1 MSAEK
6 NSEKNRKNY
15 NCEPCNFT
23 TSNKS
28 EYDRHILRR
37 KHLYLTSPEKNTP
50 KKPNYE
56 CKLCNFETNKKHDY
70 SRHCMTRKHKD
81 NEKNEKNENKNEKNE
96 NEINSDKEDA
106 QPIENTL
113 HSIPDISDNDCDSKS
128 ITTLLVEL
136 IKENKEMRA
145 SLVELAKNQAPNHNT
160 NSNNNTSNNFN
171 LQFFLNETCKDAM
184 NIDEFIKSLQ
194 VTMEDFETT
203 GKIGFV
209 EGITRIILNGLKQVD
224 STKRPIHCT
233 DVKRET
239 VYIKDEDTWEKEEP
253 EKNKFKKAVNQV
265 ARMNLSQLPKWQ
277 KENPKSEILDTK
289 ENDQYVKYSL
299 AALGGKSDEEDAR
312 FVNKIMKNIVK
323 EVTIR

>member
-1 MSAEK
+1 MSGEK

-28 EYDRHILRR
+28 EYDRHILRS
-37 KHLYLTSPEKNTP
+37 KHLYLTNPEKNTP

-81 NEKNEKNENKNEKNE
+81 NEKNENKNEKTENKNEKTTKENEKNE
-96 NEINSDKEDA
+96 NEIHSDKEDA

-160 NSNNNTSNNFN
+160 TNSNNNNNNFN
-171 LQFFLNETCKDAM
+171 LQFFLIETC
-184 NIDEFIKSLQ
+184 
-194 VTMEDFETT
+194 
-203 GKIGFV
+203 
-209 EGITRIILNGLKQVD
+209 
-224 STKRPIHCT
+224 
-233 DVKRET
+233 
-239 VYIKDEDTWEKEEP
+239 
-253 EKNKFKKAVNQV
+253 
-265 ARMNLSQLPKWQ
+265 
-277 KENPKSEILDTK
+277 
-289 ENDQYVKYSL
+289 
-299 AALGGKSDEEDAR
+299 
-312 FVNKIMKNIVK
+312 
-323 EVTIR
+323 

>member
-1 MSAEK
+1 MVRFFSERFRRLFSRFIKMSAEK

-15 NCEPCNFT
+15 NCKPCNFT

-56 CKLCNFETNKKHDY
+56 CMLCNFETNKKHDY
-70 SRHCMTRKHKD
+70 LRHCMTRKHKD
-81 NEKNEKNENKNEKNE
+81 NEKTAK
-96 NEINSDKEDA
+96 EIHSDKEDTLS
-106 QPIENTL
+106 IENTL

-160 NSNNNTSNNFN
+160 TNSNNNNTSNNFN

-203 GKIGFV
+203 GKIGYV

-224 STKRPIHCT
+224 TTKRPIHFQGT
-233 DVKRET
+233 
-239 VYIKDEDTWEKEEP
+239 YGSP
-253 EKNKFKKAVNQV
+253 GHP
-265 ARMNLSQLPKWQ
+265 LPLQ
-277 KENPKSEILDTK
+277 H
-289 ENDQYVKYSL
+289 
-299 AALGGKSDEEDAR
+299 
-312 FVNKIMKNIVK
+312 
-323 EVTIR
+323 